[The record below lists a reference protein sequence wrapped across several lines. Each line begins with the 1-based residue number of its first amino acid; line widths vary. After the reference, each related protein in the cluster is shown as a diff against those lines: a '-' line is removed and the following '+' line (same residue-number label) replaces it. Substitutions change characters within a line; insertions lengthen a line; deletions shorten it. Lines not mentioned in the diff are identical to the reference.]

1 MDNILTSTGG
11 QGSLLNFGK
20 MCLVEHLG
28 SVIPLTYYS
37 FFQEDL
43 VIVSGQYLGS
53 FRSFSGYFWVVFD
66 IKMTDW
72 TAQSVI
78 VNR

>member
-1 MDNILTSTGG
+1 MAN
-11 QGSLLNFGK
+11 
-20 MCLVEHLG
+20 
-28 SVIPLTYYS
+28 VIK
-37 FFQEDL
+37 
-43 VIVSGQYLGS
+43 G
-53 FRSFSGYFWVVFD
+53 RARVVFD

>member
-1 MDNILTSTGG
+1 MKIVYCIERWL
-11 QGSLLNFGK
+11 FF
-20 MCLVEHLG
+20 LVWAVFPP
-28 SVIPLTYYS
+28 SLTYYS

-43 VIVSGQYLGS
+43 VIVSGQYLVS
-53 FRSFSGYFWVVFD
+53 FRSFSGCFRVVFD